1 MAVIVCCTVFNR
13 INPRMKQNIEG
24 KRELIQYFDAIAEQ
38 WDRWQARNPYY
49 HNNIKQLLQFLVPKQ
64 SSVLELGCATGDLIH
79 AVQTSAGVGIDIS
92 AAMIGQAKKKYPQ
105 HTFLTMDAE
114 QIALKQKFEYVIMSD
129 LVGHLHDIQQALEKT
144 HDVMTPRSRLIITYY
159 NFIWEP
165 LLLLAEKLK
174 LKTPQPHQNWVNTHD
189 LQNLLDLAN
198 FEIIRSGYRLLLP
211 KNIPLISWFIN
222 KYLSQLPLLRKFC
235 FVRFIVARP
244 RIQRS
249 QTKRC
254 SVSVIIPARNERG
267 NIEAAVQRIPKMGS
281 RTEIIFVEGGSND
294 GTLDEI
300 KRVTQAYKKKRP
312 LSFYVQNGTGK
323 ANAVREGFAH
333 ATGDILMILDA
344 DLTVAPEDLPKFY
357 NALIEKHG
365 EFVNGSR
372 LVYPM
377 EKQAMRFLNLLG
389 NKFFSMMFTYLLDQ
403 KFKDTLCGTKVLFR
417 SDYEKL
423 AANRSYFGEFDPFG
437 DFDLIFGAAK
447 QNLKIVEMPIRYAER
462 TYGDTN
468 IHRWRHGLL
477 LLKMVGVAARRL
489 KFV

>member
-1 MAVIVCCTVFNR
+1 
-13 INPRMKQNIEG
+13 MKQNADTLV
-24 KRELIQYFDAIAEQ
+24 RLADYFDSIAEQ
-38 WDRWQARNPYY
+38 WDHWQECNLYY
-49 HNNIKQLLQFLVPKQ
+49 HQSVKQLLQFFIPQ
-64 SSVLELGCATGDLIH
+64 HSSVLELGCATGDLLD
-79 AVQTSAGVGIDIS
+79 AVQPSVGVGVDVS
-92 AAMIGQAKKKYPQ
+92 SKMIHLARKKYPHYSF
-105 HTFLTMDAE
+105 HTMNAE
-114 QIALKQKFEYVIMSD
+114 QLSLKQKFDYVVMSD

-144 HDVMTPRSRLIITYY
+144 HTVITSRSRLIITYY

-165 LLLLAEKLK
+165 ILFLAEKLR

-189 LQNLLDLAN
+189 LHNLLDLAN

-211 KNIPLISWFIN
+211 KNIPVLSWLFN
-222 KYLSQLPLLRKFC
+222 KYLSQFPVLRKFC
-235 FVRFIVARP
+235 VVRFIIARP
-244 RIQRS
+244 RVQVTRPE
-249 QTKRC
+249 RF
-254 SVSVIIPARNERG
+254 SVSIIIPTRNERG
-267 NIEAAVQRIPKMGS
+267 NIEPAVQRIPKMGS
-281 RTEIIFVEGGSND
+281 KIEIIFVEGGSSD

-300 KRVTQAYKKKRP
+300 KRVVKAYKKKRSI
-312 LSFYVQNGTGK
+312 SFYVQNGIGK
-323 ANAVREGFAH
+323 ANAVREGFMH
-333 ATGDILMILDA
+333 AAGDILMILDA

-357 NALIEKHG
+357 KALVANRG

-403 KFKDTLCGTKVLFR
+403 KFKDTLCGTKVLFK
-417 SDYEKL
+417 SDYERL

-468 IHRWRHGLL
+468 IQRWRHGLL